1 MNDKTCEKCVF
12 LVANESLC
20 GHPFLDTSDVEPS
33 QEACEDYIDRDSIEE
48 LEHFKEANKL

>member
-20 GHPFLDTSDVEPS
+20 GHPFLDTSNVEPT
-33 QEACEDYIDRDSIEE
+33 QNACEDYIDRDSIEE